1 MEKAN
6 GNIDKLARLYKD
18 FSAHI
23 EFSEEQRQTLKAQ
36 VKEWQ
41 NKILEDFS
49 AEIGL

>member
-1 MEKAN
+1 M
-6 GNIDKLARLYKD
+6 GY
-18 FSAHI
+18 FSMPKYLL
-23 EFSEEQRQTLKAQ
+23 RQTLKAQ